1 MRSRRNSGVR
11 LDYYQRLVCRTI
23 LDYQD
28 PVTGLIP
35 SHKQDDHAWVRDNVY
50 SILSVWALSMA
61 YRKNADLDEDRAKTY
76 ELEQACIKMMRGLLL
91 AMMRQKDKVE
101 KFKQTQNPA
110 DSLHA
115 KYSSQ
120 TTATVV
126 GDREWGHLQLDA
138 TSLYLLIL
146 AQMTASGLQI
156 VFNLDE
162 VNFIQNLVFYIEATY
177 CIPDYGIWERG
188 DKTNH
193 GLPEL
198 NSSSIGMAKAAL
210 QALDDLDLFGGKGG
224 PFSVIHVLADEAQK
238 CNAVLQS
245 MLPRESNSKEVD
257 AALLSV
263 IGYPA
268 FAVEDPELI
277 AQTRKSILQKLKGKY
292 GCKRFLRDG
301 YKTAKE
307 DPSRLYYES
316 WELQHFENIE
326 CEWPLFLCYLVID
339 ACFRGERLEV
349 EEYCDALEQVL
360 LLTDDGLKLVP
371 EMYAVSAD
379 KVEAEYKNPH
389 SQPRV
394 HVGMTPFMWAQ
405 SLFII
410 GRLLQEGFI
419 VPGELDPL
427 NRRLA
432 SEKRPDVVVQV
443 VVLAED
449 HIIQEKLMHHEIFVQ
464 TIQDVPDFEVLPAR
478 VLGHIYTY
486 LGRSSKLGLS
496 GRQSRD
502 VGILSTSKMY
512 LFKDSLLVFTPQFA
526 DQHRFYL
533 ASDTDLLI
541 DTFKTEV
548 AYLKSAWRMLGRP
561 TVILPVSQDLLHNGK
576 IPGEVIATIKK
587 LKSGYTTGTRILLGT
602 LEEFVS
608 TSCIASLSFVGNQ
621 EEGHPE
627 CIPAELREYLNK
639 EFSRKDVRRD
649 SIFLRR
655 QSIIGPPKSPS
666 AFGSR
671 GKLGVKGLVKR
682 SRSIHVENFFSCDQP
697 SSTKSEEL
705 LPTLSE
711 DSYGGVGDTG
721 SPAYDTDEEELCEMV
736 DQPSNATTLGL
747 SQLQLDKVSEKE
759 LLDLLEE
766 SDSLEEHGDILHCL
780 VLNKYTEGLWEF
792 EEATGKHERSSK
804 QYCTY
809 PAACKGLKWDTE
821 LGDGNRVIT
830 VRHLL
835 KELYEKAYKE
845 HKWGLVRHVAGLLG
859 KKVEDLAKAVTDLL
873 VRQKQVTIGMPPMNE
888 YTITRPQPAKQLR
901 IIIYKAHGA
910 DKSAAMLTQELLVY
924 LSMFIRTEPEL
935 FQEMLRLRV
944 GLIIQVMVSEL
955 GRSLQCSADEAS
967 EYLLNMRPF
976 EMKMLLRQI
985 LSGKEF
991 VILNSSEGV
1000 FSVQSSKINKALQHT
1015 MRDSIVTST
1024 KKQDE
1029 TFDRQGQWI
1038 RRRRLDGALNR
1049 VPMGFYPRAWKLLE
1063 RCVGLSIEGKVL
1075 SQHLTKEMTQG
1086 ELKFALEFEHVL
1098 NCIPQPEYR
1107 QLMVEAIMVLTLLA
1121 EHNVVT
1127 FINKVISVDGLV
1139 QHAYKVFLED
1149 QKLCNGD
1156 ATLCCATDGVPKSH
1170 CNRVANLCQHFYD
1183 SAPSGCYGTMT
1194 YLIKAV
1200 AMTVDDLP
1208 NTNLDCTIS

>member
-11 LDYYQRLVCRTI
+11 LDYYQRLVCKTI
-23 LDYQD
+23 LDHQD

-35 SHKQDDHAWVRDNVY
+35 THKQEDHAWVRDNVY
-50 SILSVWALSMA
+50 SILAVWALSMA
-61 YRKNADLDEDRAKTY
+61 YKKNADLDEDRAKTY
-76 ELEQACIKMMRGLLL
+76 ELEQACVKMMRGLLM

-101 KFKQTQNPA
+101 KFKLSQSPG

-120 TTATVV
+120 TAATVV
-126 GDREWGHLQLDA
+126 GDKEWGHLQLDA

-146 AQMTASGLQI
+146 AEMTASGLQI

-162 VNFIQNLVFYIEATY
+162 VVFIQNLVFYIEATY

-210 QALDDLDLFGGKGG
+210 QALDELDLFGGKGG

-245 MLPRESNSKEVD
+245 MLPRESNSKELD
-257 AALLSV
+257 AALLSI

-268 FAVEDPELI
+268 FAVADAELI
-277 AQTRKSILQKLKGKY
+277 TLTRNSILQKLRGNY

-301 YKTAKE
+301 HKTAKE

-316 WELQHFENIE
+316 WELHLFENIE

-349 EEYCDALEQVL
+349 EEYSEALDQL
-360 LLTDDGLKLVP
+360 LVRTEDGLKHVP
-371 EMYAVSAD
+371 EMYAVPHD
-379 KVEAEYKNPH
+379 KVELEYRNPH

-432 SEKRPDVVVQV
+432 SEKKPDIVVQV

-449 HIIQEKLMHHEIFVQ
+449 TVIQERLMHHEIYVQ
-464 TIQDVPDFEVLPAR
+464 TIHEVPDFEVLPAR
-478 VLGHIYTY
+478 VLGRIYTY
-486 LGRSSKLGLS
+486 LGRNCKLGLS

-512 LFKDSLLVFTPQFA
+512 LFKDSLLVFTPQFV

-533 ASDTDLLI
+533 ASDTDLLV

-548 AYLKSAWRMLGRP
+548 AYLKTAWHMLGRP
-561 TVILPVSQDLLHNGK
+561 TVVLPLSQDLLQDGK
-576 IPGEVIATIKK
+576 IPLEIVATIKK
-587 LKSGYTTGTRILLGT
+587 LKSGYTTGTRVILGT
-602 LEEFVS
+602 LEDFVS
-608 TSCIASLSFVGNQ
+608 TSCVANLSFLGNQ
-621 EEGHPE
+621 EVGQPE
-627 CIPAELREYLNK
+627 RVPDDLREYLNR
-639 EFSRKDVRRD
+639 EFSKKELRRE
-649 SIFLRR
+649 SIFMRR
-655 QSIIGPPKSPS
+655 PSFIGRRPS
-666 AFGSR
+666 AGGH
-671 GKLGVKGLVKR
+671 GKLSIAGLVRR
-682 SRSIHVENFFSCDQP
+682 SRSIYVDTFLSVDHPPTPTDSILP
-697 SSTKSEEL
+697 SMGSH
-705 LPTLSE
+705 P
-711 DSYGGVGDTG
+711 GDLQSP
-721 SPAYDTDEEELCEMV
+721 SPAYDSDEEEVVCGLQGGEGASIG
-736 DQPSNATTLGL
+736 PGL
-747 SQLQLDKVSEKE
+747 SDLQLQNVSERE
-759 LLDLLEE
+759 LLNLLNE
-766 SDSLEEHGDILHCL
+766 SDSLEEHGDIIHCL
-780 VLNKYTEGLWEF
+780 VLN
-792 EEATGKHERSSK
+792 
-804 QYCTY
+804 
-809 PAACKGLKWDTE
+809 KGLKWDTE
-821 LGDGNRVIT
+821 LGDGGRVIT

-835 KELYEKAYKE
+835 KDLYEKACKE
-845 HKWGLVRHVAGLLG
+845 HKWSLVRHTAGLLG

-888 YTITRPQPAKQLR
+888 YTITRPQPSKQLR
-901 IIIYKAHGA
+901 IIIYKVHGG

-924 LSMFIRTEPEL
+924 LSMFIRTEPDL
-935 FQEMLRLRV
+935 FHEMLRLRV

-955 GRSLQCSADEAS
+955 SRSLRCTADEAS
-967 EYLLNMRPF
+967 EYLLSMSPF
-976 EMKMLLRQI
+976 EMKTLLHHI

-991 VILNSSEGV
+991 MVRNDAEGIV
-1000 FSVQSSKINKALQHT
+1000 AIQGSKTTKHETGNEF
-1015 MRDSIVTST
+1015 VNST
-1024 KKQDE
+1024 KQQDE
-1029 TFDRQGQWI
+1029 GFDRQGQWI

-1049 VPMGFYPRAWKLLE
+1049 VPRGFYPRAWSLLH
-1063 RCVGLSIEGKVL
+1063 RCTGLSIEGKML
-1075 SQHLTKEMTQG
+1075 SQQLTREMTSG
-1086 ELKFALEFEHVL
+1086 ELKFALEFEHVI
-1098 NCIPQPEYR
+1098 NSIPQPEYR
-1107 QLMVEAIMVLTLLA
+1107 QLMVEAIMVLTLIA
-1121 EHNVVT
+1121 EHDVVP
-1127 FINKVISVDGLV
+1127 FVNKVISVDTLV
-1139 QHAYKVFLED
+1139 QHAHHIFLQD
-1149 QKLCNGD
+1149 QLKCNGD
-1156 ATLCCATDGVPKSH
+1156 ATLCCASEDVAKQS
-1170 CNRVANLCQHFYD
+1170 CAKVANICQHFYD

-1194 YLIKAV
+1194 YLVRAV
-1200 AMTVDDLP
+1200 SQMLDLP
-1208 NTNLDCTIS
+1208 NTNLDCVIS

>member
-360 LLTDDGLKLVP
+360 LRTDDGLKLVP

-432 SEKRPDVVVQV
+432 SEKKPDVVVQV

-627 CIPAELREYLNK
+627 RIPAELREYLNK

-697 SSTKSEEL
+697 SSAKSEEL

-711 DSYGGVGDTG
+711 DGGVGDAG

-780 VLNKYTEGLWEF
+780 VLN
-792 EEATGKHERSSK
+792 
-804 QYCTY
+804 
-809 PAACKGLKWDTE
+809 KGLKWDTE

-873 VRQKQVTIGMPPMNE
+873 VRQKQVTVGMPPMNE

-1000 FSVQSSKINKALQHT
+1000 FSVQGSKINKHALQHT
-1015 MRDSIVTST
+1015 MRDSIATST

-1156 ATLCCATDGVPKSH
+1156 ATLCCATDGVPKSQ
-1170 CNRVANLCQHFYD
+1170 CNKVANLCQHFYD

>member
-23 LDYQD
+23 LDHQD

-268 FAVEDPELI
+268 FSVDDPELI

-349 EEYCDALEQVL
+349 EEYSDALEQVL
-360 LLTDDGLKLVP
+360 LRTEDGLKLVP
-371 EMYAVSAD
+371 EMYAVPAD

-389 SQPRV
+389 SQQRI

-432 SEKRPDVVVQV
+432 SEKKPDVVVQV

-602 LEEFVS
+602 LDEFVS
-608 TSCIASLSFVGNQ
+608 TSCIASLSFVGSQ

-627 CIPAELREYLNK
+627 RIPAELREYLNK
-639 EFSRKDVRRD
+639 EFTRKDLRRD

-655 QSIIGPPKSPS
+655 QSIIGTPKSPS
-666 AFGSR
+666 LFGTR

-682 SRSIHVENFFSCDQP
+682 SRSIHVENFFSYDQP
-697 SSTKSEEL
+697 SSAKSEEL

-780 VLNKYTEGLWEF
+780 VLNK
-792 EEATGKHERSSK
+792 
-804 QYCTY
+804 
-809 PAACKGLKWDTE
+809 GLKWDTE

-873 VRQKQVTIGMPPMNE
+873 VRQKQVTVGMPPLNE

-944 GLIIQVMVSEL
+944 GLIIQVMVTEL

-976 EMKMLLRQI
+976 QMKMLLRQI

-991 VILNSSEGV
+991 VIFNSSDGIV
-1000 FSVQSSKINKALQHT
+1000 SVQGSKINKQALQHT
-1015 MRDSIVTST
+1015 MRDSMATGT

-1029 TFDRQGQWI
+1029 NFDRQGQWI

-1075 SQHLTKEMTQG
+1075 SQHLTREMTQG

-1139 QHAYKVFLED
+1139 QHAYKVFLDD

-1156 ATLCCATDGVPKSH
+1156 ATLCCATDGVPKAH
-1170 CNRVANLCQHFYD
+1170 CNKVANLCQHFYD

-1200 AMTVDDLP
+1200 AQTVDDLP

>member
-1 MRSRRNSGVR
+1 MR

-360 LLTDDGLKLVP
+360 LRTDDGLKLVP

-432 SEKRPDVVVQV
+432 SEKKPDVVVQV

-576 IPGEVIATIKK
+576 IPNEVIATIKK

-627 CIPAELREYLNK
+627 RIPAELREYLNK

-697 SSTKSEEL
+697 SSAKSEEL

-711 DSYGGVGDTG
+711 DSYGGVGDAG

-736 DQPSNATTLGL
+736 DQPSNATTLSL

-780 VLNKYTEGLWEF
+780 VLN
-792 EEATGKHERSSK
+792 
-804 QYCTY
+804 
-809 PAACKGLKWDTE
+809 KGLKWDTE

-873 VRQKQVTIGMPPMNE
+873 VRQKQVTVGMPPMNE

-1000 FSVQSSKINKALQHT
+1000 FSVQGSKINKHALQHT
-1015 MRDSIVTST
+1015 MRDSIATST

-1156 ATLCCATDGVPKSH
+1156 ATLCCATDGVPKSQ
-1170 CNRVANLCQHFYD
+1170 CNKVANLCQHFYD

>member
-23 LDYQD
+23 LDHQD

-110 DSLHA
+110 DALHA

-268 FAVEDPELI
+268 FSVDDPELI

-349 EEYCDALEQVL
+349 EEYSDALEQVL
-360 LLTDDGLKLVP
+360 LRTEDGLKLVP
-371 EMYAVSAD
+371 EMYAVPAD

-389 SQPRV
+389 SQQRI

-432 SEKRPDVVVQV
+432 SEKKPDVVVQV

-602 LEEFVS
+602 LDEFVS
-608 TSCIASLSFVGNQ
+608 TSCIASLSFVGSQ

-627 CIPAELREYLNK
+627 RIPAELREYLNK
-639 EFSRKDVRRD
+639 EFTRKDLRRD

-655 QSIIGPPKSPS
+655 QSIIGTPKSPS
-666 AFGSR
+666 LFGTR

-682 SRSIHVENFFSCDQP
+682 SRSIHVENFFSYDQP
-697 SSTKSEEL
+697 SSAKSEEL

-780 VLNKYTEGLWEF
+780 VLNK
-792 EEATGKHERSSK
+792 
-804 QYCTY
+804 
-809 PAACKGLKWDTE
+809 GLKWDTE

-873 VRQKQVTIGMPPMNE
+873 VRQKQVTVGMPPLNE

-944 GLIIQVMVSEL
+944 GLIIQVMVTEL

-976 EMKMLLRQI
+976 QMKMLLRQI

-991 VILNSSEGV
+991 VIFNSSDGIV
-1000 FSVQSSKINKALQHT
+1000 SVQGSKINKQALQHT
-1015 MRDSIVTST
+1015 MRDSMATGT

-1029 TFDRQGQWI
+1029 NFDRQGQWI

-1075 SQHLTKEMTQG
+1075 SQHLTREMTQG

-1139 QHAYKVFLED
+1139 QHAYKVFLDD

-1156 ATLCCATDGVPKSH
+1156 ATLCCATDGVPKAH
-1170 CNRVANLCQHFYD
+1170 CNKVANLCQHFYD

-1200 AMTVDDLP
+1200 AQTVDDLP

>member
-268 FAVEDPELI
+268 FAVDDPELI
-277 AQTRKSILQKLKGKY
+277 AQTQKSILQKLKGKY

-349 EEYCDALEQVL
+349 EEYSDALEQVL
-360 LLTDDGLKLVP
+360 LRTEDGLKLVP
-371 EMYAVSAD
+371 EMYAVPAD

-389 SQPRV
+389 SQQRI

-432 SEKRPDVVVQV
+432 SEKKPDVVVQV

-627 CIPAELREYLNK
+627 RIPAELREYLNK
-639 EFSRKDVRRD
+639 EFTRKDLRRD

-655 QSIIGPPKSPS
+655 QSIIGAPKSPS
-666 AFGSR
+666 SFGSR

-682 SRSIHVENFFSCDQP
+682 SRSIHVENFFSYDQP
-697 SSTKSEEL
+697 SSAKSEEL

-736 DQPSNATTLGL
+736 DQPSSATTLGL

-780 VLNKYTEGLWEF
+780 VLN
-792 EEATGKHERSSK
+792 
-804 QYCTY
+804 
-809 PAACKGLKWDTE
+809 KGLKWDTE

-873 VRQKQVTIGMPPMNE
+873 VRQKQVTVGMPPMNE

-944 GLIIQVMVSEL
+944 GLIIQVMVTEL

-991 VILNSSEGV
+991 VIFNSSEGIV
-1000 FSVQSSKINKALQHT
+1000 SVQGSKINKHALQHT
-1015 MRDSIVTST
+1015 MRDSIATST

-1075 SQHLTKEMTQG
+1075 SQHLTREMTQG

-1139 QHAYKVFLED
+1139 QHAYKVFLDD

-1156 ATLCCATDGVPKSH
+1156 ATLCCATDGVPKAQ
-1170 CNRVANLCQHFYD
+1170 CNKVANLCQHFYD

-1200 AMTVDDLP
+1200 AQTVEDLP

>member
-23 LDYQD
+23 LDHQD
-28 PVTGLIP
+28 PVTGLIA

-50 SILSVWALSMA
+50 SILSVWALSLA

-76 ELEQACIKMMRGLLL
+76 ELEQGCIKMMRGLLL

-126 GDREWGHLQLDA
+126 GDHEWGHLQLDA

-162 VNFIQNLVFYIEATY
+162 VTFIQNLVFYIEATY

-268 FAVEDPELI
+268 FAVDDPELI
-277 AQTRKSILQKLKGKY
+277 DQTRKSILQKLKGKY

-349 EEYCDALEQVL
+349 EEYSDALEQVL
-360 LLTDDGLKLVP
+360 LRTEDGLKLVP
-371 EMYAVSAD
+371 EMYSVPAD

-432 SEKRPDVVVQV
+432 SEKKPDVVVQV

-486 LGRSSKLGLS
+486 LGRSTKLGLS

-541 DTFKTEV
+541 DTFKTEI

-576 IPGEVIATIKK
+576 IPGEVISTIKK

-627 CIPAELREYLNK
+627 RIPADLREYLNK

-682 SRSIHVENFFSCDQP
+682 SRSIHVENFLSYDQP
-697 SSTKSEEL
+697 TSAKSEEL
-705 LPTLSE
+705 LPALSE
-711 DSYGGVGDTG
+711 GSYGGVGDTG

-736 DQPSNATTLGL
+736 DQPSSATILGL

-780 VLNKYTEGLWEF
+780 VLNK
-792 EEATGKHERSSK
+792 
-804 QYCTY
+804 
-809 PAACKGLKWDTE
+809 GLKWDTE
-821 LGDGNRVIT
+821 LGDGNRVVT

-944 GLIIQVMVSEL
+944 GLIIQVMMSEL

-991 VILNSSEGV
+991 VICNSSDGV
-1000 FSVQSSKINKALQHT
+1000 VSVQGSKMNKHALQHT

-1024 KKQDE
+1024 KKQDDA
-1029 TFDRQGQWI
+1029 FDRQGQWI

-1075 SQHLTKEMTQG
+1075 SQHLTREMTQG

-1139 QHAYKVFLED
+1139 HHAYKIFLED

-1156 ATLCCATDGVPKSH
+1156 ATLCCATDGVPKNS

-1200 AMTVDDLP
+1200 AQTVEDLP

>member
-1 MRSRRNSGVR
+1 MR

-326 CEWPLFLCYLVID
+326 CEWPLFFCYLVID

-360 LLTDDGLKLVP
+360 LRTDDGLKLVP

-432 SEKRPDVVVQV
+432 SEKKPDVVVQV

-627 CIPAELREYLNK
+627 RIPAELREYLNK

-697 SSTKSEEL
+697 SSAKSEEL

-711 DSYGGVGDTG
+711 DSYGGVGDAG

-780 VLNKYTEGLWEF
+780 VLN
-792 EEATGKHERSSK
+792 
-804 QYCTY
+804 
-809 PAACKGLKWDTE
+809 KGLKWDTE

-873 VRQKQVTIGMPPMNE
+873 VRQKQVTVGMPPMNE

-910 DKSAAMLTQELLVY
+910 DKSAAMLTQVRYLVH
-924 LSMFIRTEPEL
+924 
-935 FQEMLRLRV
+935 
-944 GLIIQVMVSEL
+944 L
-955 GRSLQCSADEAS
+955 GA
-967 EYLLNMRPF
+967 
-976 EMKMLLRQI
+976 
-985 LSGKEF
+985 
-991 VILNSSEGV
+991 
-1000 FSVQSSKINKALQHT
+1000 
-1015 MRDSIVTST
+1015 
-1024 KKQDE
+1024 
-1029 TFDRQGQWI
+1029 
-1038 RRRRLDGALNR
+1038 
-1049 VPMGFYPRAWKLLE
+1049 
-1063 RCVGLSIEGKVL
+1063 
-1075 SQHLTKEMTQG
+1075 
-1086 ELKFALEFEHVL
+1086 
-1098 NCIPQPEYR
+1098 
-1107 QLMVEAIMVLTLLA
+1107 
-1121 EHNVVT
+1121 
-1127 FINKVISVDGLV
+1127 
-1139 QHAYKVFLED
+1139 
-1149 QKLCNGD
+1149 
-1156 ATLCCATDGVPKSH
+1156 
-1170 CNRVANLCQHFYD
+1170 
-1183 SAPSGCYGTMT
+1183 
-1194 YLIKAV
+1194 
-1200 AMTVDDLP
+1200 
-1208 NTNLDCTIS
+1208 

>member
-268 FAVEDPELI
+268 FAVDDPELI

-349 EEYCDALEQVL
+349 EEYSDALEQVL
-360 LLTDDGLKLVP
+360 LRTEDGLKLVP
-371 EMYAVSAD
+371 EMYAVPAD

-389 SQPRV
+389 SQQRI

-432 SEKRPDVVVQV
+432 SEKKPDVVVQV

-627 CIPAELREYLNK
+627 RIPAELREYLNK
-639 EFSRKDVRRD
+639 EFTRKDLRRD

-655 QSIIGPPKSPS
+655 QSIIGAPKSPS
-666 AFGSR
+666 SFGSR

-682 SRSIHVENFFSCDQP
+682 SRSIHVENFFSYDQP
-697 SSTKSEEL
+697 SSAKSEEL

-736 DQPSNATTLGL
+736 DQPSSATTLGL
-747 SQLQLDKVSEKE
+747 SQLQLDQVSEKE

-780 VLNKYTEGLWEF
+780 VLN
-792 EEATGKHERSSK
+792 
-804 QYCTY
+804 
-809 PAACKGLKWDTE
+809 KGLKWDTE

-873 VRQKQVTIGMPPMNE
+873 VRQKQVTVGMPPMNE

-944 GLIIQVMVSEL
+944 GLIIQVMVTEL

-991 VILNSSEGV
+991 VIFNSSDGIV
-1000 FSVQSSKINKALQHT
+1000 SVQGSKINKHALQHT
-1015 MRDSIVTST
+1015 MRDSIATST

-1075 SQHLTKEMTQG
+1075 SQHLTREMTQG

-1139 QHAYKVFLED
+1139 QHAYKVFLDD

-1156 ATLCCATDGVPKSH
+1156 ATLCCATDGVPKAQ
-1170 CNRVANLCQHFYD
+1170 CNKVANLCQHFYD

-1200 AMTVDDLP
+1200 AQTVDDLP

>member
-23 LDYQD
+23 LDHQD

-268 FAVEDPELI
+268 FSVDDPELI

-349 EEYCDALEQVL
+349 EEYSDALEQVL
-360 LLTDDGLKLVP
+360 LRTEDGLKLVP
-371 EMYAVSAD
+371 EMYAVPAD

-389 SQPRV
+389 SQQRI

-432 SEKRPDVVVQV
+432 SEKKPDVVVQV

-602 LEEFVS
+602 LDEFVS
-608 TSCIASLSFVGNQ
+608 TSCIASLSFVGSQ

-627 CIPAELREYLNK
+627 RIPAELREYLNK
-639 EFSRKDVRRD
+639 EFTRKDLRRD

-655 QSIIGPPKSPS
+655 QSIIGTPKSPS
-666 AFGSR
+666 LFGTR

-682 SRSIHVENFFSCDQP
+682 SRSIHVENFFSYDQP
-697 SSTKSEEL
+697 SSAKSEEL

-736 DQPSNATTLGL
+736 DQPSNATILGL

-780 VLNKYTEGLWEF
+780 VLN
-792 EEATGKHERSSK
+792 
-804 QYCTY
+804 
-809 PAACKGLKWDTE
+809 KGLKWDTE

-873 VRQKQVTIGMPPMNE
+873 VRQKQVTVGMPPLNE

-944 GLIIQVMVSEL
+944 GLIIQVMVTEL

-976 EMKMLLRQI
+976 QMKMLLRQI

-991 VILNSSEGV
+991 VIFNSSDGIV
-1000 FSVQSSKINKALQHT
+1000 SVQGSKINKQALQHT
-1015 MRDSIVTST
+1015 MRDSMATGT

-1029 TFDRQGQWI
+1029 NFDRQGQWI

-1075 SQHLTKEMTQG
+1075 SQHLTREMTQG

-1139 QHAYKVFLED
+1139 QHAYKVFLDD

-1156 ATLCCATDGVPKSH
+1156 ATLCCATDGVPKAH
-1170 CNRVANLCQHFYD
+1170 CNKVANLCQHFYD

-1200 AMTVDDLP
+1200 AQTVDDLP

>member
-1 MRSRRNSGVR
+1 
-11 LDYYQRLVCRTI
+11 
-23 LDYQD
+23 
-28 PVTGLIP
+28 
-35 SHKQDDHAWVRDNVY
+35 
-50 SILSVWALSMA
+50 
-61 YRKNADLDEDRAKTY
+61 
-76 ELEQACIKMMRGLLL
+76 
-91 AMMRQKDKVE
+91 
-101 KFKQTQNPA
+101 
-110 DSLHA
+110 
-115 KYSSQ
+115 
-120 TTATVV
+120 
-126 GDREWGHLQLDA
+126 
-138 TSLYLLIL
+138 
-146 AQMTASGLQI
+146 
-156 VFNLDE
+156 
-162 VNFIQNLVFYIEATY
+162 
-177 CIPDYGIWERG
+177 DYGIWERG

-268 FAVEDPELI
+268 FAVDDLDLI
-277 AQTRKSILQKLKGKY
+277 TLTRESILQKLRGKY

-307 DPSRLYYES
+307 DPTRLYYES

-326 CEWPLFLCYLVID
+326 CEWPLFFCYLVID

-349 EEYCDALEQVL
+349 EEYSDALEQL
-360 LLTDDGLKLVP
+360 LLRTEDGLKLVP
-371 EMYAVSAD
+371 EMYAVPPD
-379 KVEAEYKNPH
+379 KVEAEYKAPH
-389 SQPRV
+389 SQQRV

-432 SEKRPDVVVQV
+432 SEKKPDVVVQV

-486 LGRSSKLGLS
+486 LGRSSKLNLS

-512 LFKDSLLVFTPQFA
+512 LFKDSLLVFTPQ
-526 DQHRFYL
+526 RFDMGRLPRTLYFFFQRMFL
-533 ASDTDLLI
+533 
-541 DTFKTEV
+541 EH
-548 AYLKSAWRMLGRP
+548 LKFLFFSE
-561 TVILPVSQDLLHNGK
+561 NGK
-576 IPGEVIATIKK
+576 IPGEIIATIKK
-587 LKSGYTTGTRILLGT
+587 LKSGYTTGTRYVRGQNFARFQSSSNT
-602 LEEFVS
+602 PVKFFCV
-608 TSCIASLSFVGNQ
+608 
-621 EEGHPE
+621 
-627 CIPAELREYLNK
+627 PAELRDYLNK
-639 EFSRKDVRRD
+639 EFSRKDLRRD

-655 QSIIGPPKSPS
+655 QSICPKSPAVHGTS
-666 AFGSR
+666 HR
-671 GKLGVKGLVKR
+671 KLGVSGVVRR
-682 SRSIHVENFFSCDQP
+682 SRSIYADNFFSFEQP
-697 SSTKSEEL
+697 A
-705 LPTLSE
+705 LPKDTLPSLQE
-711 DSYGGVGDTG
+711 GQSQGYGDSP
-721 SPAYDTDEEELCEMV
+721 SPAYDSDEEELCEVV
-736 DQPSNATTLGL
+736 DVPGKSSLGL
-747 SQLQLDKVSEKE
+747 SDLQLGNISEKE
-759 LLDLLEE
+759 LVDLLEE

-780 VLNKYTEGLWEF
+780 VLNK
-792 EEATGKHERSSK
+792 
-804 QYCTY
+804 
-809 PAACKGLKWDTE
+809 GLKWDTE
-821 LGDGNRVIT
+821 LGDGGQVIT

-845 HKWGLVRHVAGLLG
+845 RKWGLVRHVAGLLG

-873 VRQKQVTIGMPPMNE
+873 VRQKQVTVGMPPMNE

-901 IIIYKAHGA
+901 IIIYKTYGG
-910 DKSAAMLTQELLVY
+910 DKSAVMLTQELLVY

-955 GRSLQCSADEAS
+955 SRSIKCSANEAS
-967 EYLLNMRPF
+967 EYLLNMRPY

-991 VILNSSEGV
+991 VICHT
-1000 FSVQSSKINKALQHT
+1000 QQHT
-1015 MRDSIVTST
+1015 MRRDITST
-1024 KKQDE
+1024 KKSDDS
-1029 TFDRQGQWI
+1029 FDRQGQWI

-1049 VPMGFYPRAWKLLE
+1049 VPMGFYPKVWKLLE

-1075 SQHLTKEMTQG
+1075 SQHLTREMTSG
-1086 ELKFALEFEHVL
+1086 ELKFALEVEHVL
-1098 NCIPQPEYR
+1098 NSIPQPEFR
-1107 QLMVEAIMVLTLLA
+1107 QLNVEAMMVLTLLA

-1127 FINKVISVDGLV
+1127 FINKVINVDELV
-1139 QHAYKVFLED
+1139 RSAYKMFLED
-1149 QKLCNGD
+1149 QKRCKGD
-1156 ATLCCATDGVPKSH
+1156 STLCCANDGNTPSKTN
-1170 CNRVANLCQHFYD
+1170 CNKVANICEHFYD

-1200 AMTVDDLP
+1200 AQNVEDLP
-1208 NTNLDCTIS
+1208 NTSLDCTIS

>member
-432 SEKRPDVVVQV
+432 SEKKPDVVVQV

-627 CIPAELREYLNK
+627 RIPAELREYLNK

-780 VLNKYTEGLWEF
+780 VLNK
-792 EEATGKHERSSK
+792 
-804 QYCTY
+804 
-809 PAACKGLKWDTE
+809 GLKWDTE

-873 VRQKQVTIGMPPMNE
+873 VRQKQVTVGMPPMNE

-991 VILNSSEGV
+991 VILNMQGAMS
-1000 FSVQSSKINKALQHT
+1000 
-1015 MRDSIVTST
+1015 R
-1024 KKQDE
+1024 
-1029 TFDRQGQWI
+1029 RQT
-1038 RRRRLDGALNR
+1038 A
-1049 VPMGFYPRAWKLLE
+1049 
-1063 RCVGLSIEGKVL
+1063 
-1075 SQHLTKEMTQG
+1075 
-1086 ELKFALEFEHVL
+1086 
-1098 NCIPQPEYR
+1098 
-1107 QLMVEAIMVLTLLA
+1107 
-1121 EHNVVT
+1121 
-1127 FINKVISVDGLV
+1127 
-1139 QHAYKVFLED
+1139 
-1149 QKLCNGD
+1149 
-1156 ATLCCATDGVPKSH
+1156 
-1170 CNRVANLCQHFYD
+1170 
-1183 SAPSGCYGTMT
+1183 
-1194 YLIKAV
+1194 
-1200 AMTVDDLP
+1200 
-1208 NTNLDCTIS
+1208 

>member
-23 LDYQD
+23 LDHQD

-35 SHKQDDHAWVRDNVY
+35 SHKQGDHAWVRDNVY
-50 SILSVWALSMA
+50 SILAVWALSMA

-76 ELEQACIKMMRGLLL
+76 ELEQGCIKMMRGLLL

-101 KFKQTQNPA
+101 KFKQTQNPT

-162 VNFIQNLVFYIEATY
+162 VTFIQNLVFYIEATY

-268 FAVEDPELI
+268 FAVDDPELI
-277 AQTRKSILQKLKGKY
+277 ALTRKSILQKLKGNY

-349 EEYCDALEQVL
+349 EEYSDALEQVL
-360 LLTDDGLKLVP
+360 LRTEDGLKLVP
-371 EMYAVSAD
+371 EMYAVPAD

-432 SEKRPDVVVQV
+432 SEKKPDVVVQV

-486 LGRSSKLGLS
+486 LGRSSKLSLS

-533 ASDTDLLI
+533 ASDTDLLV

-548 AYLKSAWRMLGRP
+548 AYLKTAWRMLGRP

-587 LKSGYTTGTRILLGT
+587 LKSGYTTGTRVLLGT

-627 CIPAELREYLNK
+627 RIPAELREYLNK

-655 QSIIGPPKSPS
+655 QSIIGAPRSPS

-671 GKLGVKGLVKR
+671 GKLGVKGVVKR
-682 SRSIHVENFFSCDQP
+682 SRSIHVENFLTYEQQP
-697 SSTKSEEL
+697 SSTKSEAL
-705 LPTLSE
+705 LPALSE
-711 DSYGGVGDTG
+711 AGAGD
-721 SPAYDTDEEELCEMV
+721 SPAYDTDEEELCELVEQPGAGCASPGGALLASPLQM
-736 DQPSNATTLGL
+736 DQ
-747 SQLQLDKVSEKE
+747 VSEQE
-759 LLDLLEE
+759 LLSLLEE
-766 SDSLEEHGDILHCL
+766 TDSLEEHGDILHCL
-780 VLNKYTEGLWEF
+780 VLNK
-792 EEATGKHERSSK
+792 
-804 QYCTY
+804 
-809 PAACKGLKWDTE
+809 GLKWDTE
-821 LGDGNRVIT
+821 LGDGDRVIT

-835 KELYEKAYKE
+835 KELYEKACKE
-845 HKWGLVRHVAGLLG
+845 RRWGLVRHVAGLLG

-888 YTITRPQPAKQLR
+888 YTITRPQPVKQLR

-991 VILNSSEGV
+991 VICNSSEGV
-1000 FSVQSSKINKALQHT
+1000 VSVQASKMNKDALQHT
-1015 MRDSIVTST
+1015 MRDSIATAT
-1024 KKQDE
+1024 RKTDE
-1029 TFDRQGQWI
+1029 SFDRQGQWI

-1075 SQHLTKEMTQG
+1075 SQHLTREMTQG

-1127 FINKVISVDGLV
+1127 FINKVISIDGLV
-1139 QHAYKVFLED
+1139 HHAYKMFLED
-1149 QKLCNGD
+1149 QKQCNGD
-1156 ATLCCATDGVPKSH
+1156 STLCCATDGISRSS
-1170 CNRVANLCQHFYD
+1170 CNRVANLCEHFYD

-1200 AMTVDDLP
+1200 AQTVEGLP
-1208 NTNLDCTIS
+1208 NTNLDCAIS

>member
-1 MRSRRNSGVR
+1 MR

-146 AQMTASGLQI
+146 AEMTASGLQI

-326 CEWPLFLCYLVID
+326 CEWPLFFCYLVID

-360 LLTDDGLKLVP
+360 LRTDDGLKLVP
-371 EMYAVSAD
+371 EMYAVPAD

-432 SEKRPDVVVQV
+432 SEKKPDVVVQV

-449 HIIQEKLMHHEIFVQ
+449 HIIQEKLMHHEILVQ

-541 DTFKTEV
+541 DTFKTEI

-627 CIPAELREYLNK
+627 RIPAELREYLNK

-697 SSTKSEEL
+697 SSAKSEEL

-711 DSYGGVGDTG
+711 DSYGGVGDAG

-780 VLNKYTEGLWEF
+780 VLN
-792 EEATGKHERSSK
+792 
-804 QYCTY
+804 
-809 PAACKGLKWDTE
+809 KGLKWDTE

-873 VRQKQVTIGMPPMNE
+873 VRQKQVTVGMPPMNE

-976 EMKMLLRQI
+976 KMKMLLRQI

-991 VILNSSEGV
+991 VILNGSEGV
-1000 FSVQSSKINKALQHT
+1000 FSVQGSKINKHALQHT
-1015 MRDSIVTST
+1015 MRDSIATST

-1139 QHAYKVFLED
+1139 QHAYKLFLED

-1156 ATLCCATDGVPKSH
+1156 ATLCCATDGVPKSQ

>member
-268 FAVEDPELI
+268 FAVDDPELI

-349 EEYCDALEQVL
+349 EEYSDALEQVL
-360 LLTDDGLKLVP
+360 LRTEDGLKLVP
-371 EMYAVSAD
+371 EMYAVPAD

-389 SQPRV
+389 SQQRI

-432 SEKRPDVVVQV
+432 SEKKPDVVVQV

-627 CIPAELREYLNK
+627 RIPAELREYLNK
-639 EFSRKDVRRD
+639 EFTRKDLRRD

-682 SRSIHVENFFSCDQP
+682 SRSIHVENFFSYDQP
-697 SSTKSEEL
+697 SSAKSEEL

-736 DQPSNATTLGL
+736 DQPSSATTLGL

-780 VLNKYTEGLWEF
+780 VLN
-792 EEATGKHERSSK
+792 
-804 QYCTY
+804 
-809 PAACKGLKWDTE
+809 KGLKWDTE

-873 VRQKQVTIGMPPMNE
+873 VRQKQVTVGMPPMNE

-944 GLIIQVMVSEL
+944 GLIIQVMVTEL

-991 VILNSSEGV
+991 VIFNSSDGIV
-1000 FSVQSSKINKALQHT
+1000 SVQGSKINKHALQHT
-1015 MRDSIVTST
+1015 MRDSIATST
-1024 KKQDE
+1024 KKHDE

-1075 SQHLTKEMTQG
+1075 SQHLTREMTQG

-1127 FINKVISVDGLV
+1127 FINQVISVDGLV
-1139 QHAYKVFLED
+1139 QHAYKVFLDD

-1156 ATLCCATDGVPKSH
+1156 ATLCCATDGVPKGQ
-1170 CNRVANLCQHFYD
+1170 CNKVANLCQHFYD

-1200 AMTVDDLP
+1200 AQTVEDLP

>member
-432 SEKRPDVVVQV
+432 SEKKPDVVVQV

-627 CIPAELREYLNK
+627 RIPAELREYLNK

-780 VLNKYTEGLWEF
+780 VLNK
-792 EEATGKHERSSK
+792 
-804 QYCTY
+804 
-809 PAACKGLKWDTE
+809 GLKWDTE

-873 VRQKQVTIGMPPMNE
+873 VRQKQVTVGMPPMNE

-1000 FSVQSSKINKALQHT
+1000 FSVQSSKINKQALQHT

-1127 FINKVISVDGLV
+1127 FINKVISVDALV
-1139 QHAYKVFLED
+1139 QHAYKMFLED

-1170 CNRVANLCQHFYD
+1170 CNKVANLCQHFYD

>member
-432 SEKRPDVVVQV
+432 SEKKPDVVVQV

-627 CIPAELREYLNK
+627 RIPAELREYLNK

-780 VLNKYTEGLWEF
+780 VLNK
-792 EEATGKHERSSK
+792 
-804 QYCTY
+804 
-809 PAACKGLKWDTE
+809 GLKWDTE

-873 VRQKQVTIGMPPMNE
+873 VRQKQVTVGMPPMNE

-1127 FINKVISVDGLV
+1127 FINKVISVDALV
-1139 QHAYKVFLED
+1139 QHAYKMFLED

-1170 CNRVANLCQHFYD
+1170 CNKVANLCQHFYD

>member
-1 MRSRRNSGVR
+1 MR

-268 FAVEDPELI
+268 FAVDDPELI

-349 EEYCDALEQVL
+349 EEYSDALEQVL
-360 LLTDDGLKLVP
+360 LRTEDGLKLVP
-371 EMYAVSAD
+371 EMYAVPAD

-389 SQPRV
+389 SQQRI

-432 SEKRPDVVVQV
+432 SEKKPDVVVQV

-449 HIIQEKLMHHEIFVQ
+449 HIIQEKLMHHEICVQ

-541 DTFKTEV
+541 DTFKTEI

-627 CIPAELREYLNK
+627 RIPAELREYLNK
-639 EFSRKDVRRD
+639 EFTRKDLRRD

-682 SRSIHVENFFSCDQP
+682 SRSIHVENFFSYDQP
-697 SSTKSEEL
+697 SSAKSEEL

-736 DQPSNATTLGL
+736 DQPSSATTLGL

-780 VLNKYTEGLWEF
+780 VLN
-792 EEATGKHERSSK
+792 
-804 QYCTY
+804 
-809 PAACKGLKWDTE
+809 KGLKWDTE

-873 VRQKQVTIGMPPMNE
+873 VRQKQVTVGMPPMNE

-944 GLIIQVMVSEL
+944 GLIIQVMVTEL

-991 VILNSSEGV
+991 VIFNSSDGIV
-1000 FSVQSSKINKALQHT
+1000 SVQGSKINKHALQHT
-1015 MRDSIVTST
+1015 MRDSIATST
-1024 KKQDE
+1024 KKHDE

-1075 SQHLTKEMTQG
+1075 SQHLTREMTQG

-1127 FINKVISVDGLV
+1127 FINQVISVDGLV
-1139 QHAYKVFLED
+1139 QHAYKVFLDD

-1156 ATLCCATDGVPKSH
+1156 ATLCCATDGVPKGQ
-1170 CNRVANLCQHFYD
+1170 CNKVANLCQHFYD

-1200 AMTVDDLP
+1200 AQTVEDLP

>member
-1 MRSRRNSGVR
+1 
-11 LDYYQRLVCRTI
+11 
-23 LDYQD
+23 
-28 PVTGLIP
+28 
-35 SHKQDDHAWVRDNVY
+35 
-50 SILSVWALSMA
+50 MA

-268 FAVEDPELI
+268 FAVDDPELI

-349 EEYCDALEQVL
+349 EEYSDALEQVL
-360 LLTDDGLKLVP
+360 LRTEDGLKLVP
-371 EMYAVSAD
+371 EMYAVPAD
-379 KVEAEYKNPH
+379 K
-389 SQPRV
+389 
-394 HVGMTPFMWAQ
+394 

-432 SEKRPDVVVQV
+432 SEKKPDVVVQV

-627 CIPAELREYLNK
+627 RIPAELREYLNK
-639 EFSRKDVRRD
+639 EFTRKDLRRD

-655 QSIIGPPKSPS
+655 QSIIGAPKSPS
-666 AFGSR
+666 SFGSR

-682 SRSIHVENFFSCDQP
+682 SRSIHVENFFSYDQP
-697 SSTKSEEL
+697 SSAKSEEL

-736 DQPSNATTLGL
+736 DQPSSATTLGL

-780 VLNKYTEGLWEF
+780 VLN
-792 EEATGKHERSSK
+792 
-804 QYCTY
+804 
-809 PAACKGLKWDTE
+809 KGLKWDTE

-873 VRQKQVTIGMPPMNE
+873 VRQKQVTVGMPPMNE

-944 GLIIQVMVSEL
+944 GLIIQVMVTEL

-991 VILNSSEGV
+991 VIFNSSDGIV
-1000 FSVQSSKINKALQHT
+1000 SVQGSKINKHALQHT
-1015 MRDSIVTST
+1015 MRDSIATST
-1024 KKQDE
+1024 KKQDDA
-1029 TFDRQGQWI
+1029 FDRQGQWI

-1075 SQHLTKEMTQG
+1075 SQHLTREMTQG

-1139 QHAYKVFLED
+1139 QHAYK
-1149 QKLCNGD
+1149 KLCNGD
-1156 ATLCCATDGVPKSH
+1156 ATLCCATDGVPKAQ
-1170 CNRVANLCQHFYD
+1170 CNKVANLCQHFYD

-1200 AMTVDDLP
+1200 AQTVDDLP

>member
-1 MRSRRNSGVR
+1 MR

-268 FAVEDPELI
+268 FAVDDPELI

-349 EEYCDALEQVL
+349 EEYSDALEQVL
-360 LLTDDGLKLVP
+360 LRTEDGLKLVP
-371 EMYAVSAD
+371 EMYAVPAD

-389 SQPRV
+389 SQQRI

-432 SEKRPDVVVQV
+432 SEKKPDVVVQV

-627 CIPAELREYLNK
+627 RIPAELREYLNK
-639 EFSRKDVRRD
+639 EFTRKDLRRD

-666 AFGSR
+666 SFGSR

-682 SRSIHVENFFSCDQP
+682 SRSIHVENFFSYDQP
-697 SSTKSEEL
+697 SSAKSEEL

-736 DQPSNATTLGL
+736 DQPSSATTLGL

-780 VLNKYTEGLWEF
+780 VLN
-792 EEATGKHERSSK
+792 
-804 QYCTY
+804 
-809 PAACKGLKWDTE
+809 KGLKWDTE

-873 VRQKQVTIGMPPMNE
+873 VRQKQVTVGMPPMNE

-944 GLIIQVMVSEL
+944 GLIIQVMVTEL

-991 VILNSSEGV
+991 VIFNSSDGIV
-1000 FSVQSSKINKALQHT
+1000 SVQGSKINKHALQHT
-1015 MRDSIVTST
+1015 MRDSIATST
-1024 KKQDE
+1024 KKHDE

-1075 SQHLTKEMTQG
+1075 SQHLTREMTQG

-1127 FINKVISVDGLV
+1127 FINQVISVDGLV
-1139 QHAYKVFLED
+1139 QHAYKVFLDD

-1156 ATLCCATDGVPKSH
+1156 ATLCCATDGVPKGQ
-1170 CNRVANLCQHFYD
+1170 CNKVANLCQHFYD

-1200 AMTVDDLP
+1200 AQTVEDLP
-1208 NTNLDCTIS
+1208 STNLDCTIS

>member
-23 LDYQD
+23 LDHQD

-268 FAVEDPELI
+268 FSVDDPELI

-349 EEYCDALEQVL
+349 EEYSDALEQVL
-360 LLTDDGLKLVP
+360 LRTEDGLKLVP
-371 EMYAVSAD
+371 EMYAVPAD

-389 SQPRV
+389 SQQRI

-432 SEKRPDVVVQV
+432 SEKKPDVVVQV

-602 LEEFVS
+602 LDEFVS
-608 TSCIASLSFVGNQ
+608 TSCIASLSFVGSQ

-627 CIPAELREYLNK
+627 RIPAELREYLNK
-639 EFSRKDVRRD
+639 EFTRKDLRRD

-655 QSIIGPPKSPS
+655 QSIIGTPKSPS
-666 AFGSR
+666 LFGTR

-682 SRSIHVENFFSCDQP
+682 SRSIHVENFFSYDQP
-697 SSTKSEEL
+697 SSAKSEEL

-780 VLNKYTEGLWEF
+780 VLNK
-792 EEATGKHERSSK
+792 
-804 QYCTY
+804 
-809 PAACKGLKWDTE
+809 GLKWDTE

-873 VRQKQVTIGMPPMNE
+873 VRQKQVTVGMPPLNE

-910 DKSAAMLTQELLVY
+910 DKSAAMLTQVRHLVH
-924 LSMFIRTEPEL
+924 L
-935 FQEMLRLRV
+935 
-944 GLIIQVMVSEL
+944 
-955 GRSLQCSADEAS
+955 EA
-967 EYLLNMRPF
+967 
-976 EMKMLLRQI
+976 
-985 LSGKEF
+985 
-991 VILNSSEGV
+991 
-1000 FSVQSSKINKALQHT
+1000 
-1015 MRDSIVTST
+1015 
-1024 KKQDE
+1024 
-1029 TFDRQGQWI
+1029 
-1038 RRRRLDGALNR
+1038 
-1049 VPMGFYPRAWKLLE
+1049 
-1063 RCVGLSIEGKVL
+1063 
-1075 SQHLTKEMTQG
+1075 
-1086 ELKFALEFEHVL
+1086 
-1098 NCIPQPEYR
+1098 
-1107 QLMVEAIMVLTLLA
+1107 
-1121 EHNVVT
+1121 
-1127 FINKVISVDGLV
+1127 
-1139 QHAYKVFLED
+1139 
-1149 QKLCNGD
+1149 
-1156 ATLCCATDGVPKSH
+1156 
-1170 CNRVANLCQHFYD
+1170 
-1183 SAPSGCYGTMT
+1183 
-1194 YLIKAV
+1194 
-1200 AMTVDDLP
+1200 
-1208 NTNLDCTIS
+1208 

>member
-23 LDYQD
+23 LDFS
-28 PVTGLIP
+28 GLIP
-35 SHKQDDHAWVRDNVY
+35 SQKQGDHAWVRDNVY
-50 SILSVWALSMA
+50 SILAVWALSMA
-61 YRKNADLDEDRAKTY
+61 YKKNADLDEDRAKTY
-76 ELEQACIKMMRGLLL
+76 ELEQACVKMMRGLLM

-101 KFKQTQNPA
+101 KFKMTQSPT

-115 KYSSQ
+115 KYSSE
-120 TTATVV
+120 TLCSVV
-126 GDREWGHLQLDA
+126 GDGEWGHLQLDA
-138 TSLYLLIL
+138 TSLYLLVL

-162 VNFIQNLVFYIEATY
+162 VAFIQNLVFYIETTY
-177 CIPDYGIWERG
+177 CIPVSIRHNNLPLHTSASDYGIWERG

-198 NSSSIGMAKAAL
+198 NSSSIGMAK
-210 QALDDLDLFGGKGG
+210 
-224 PFSVIHVLADEAQK
+224 
-238 CNAVLQS
+238 
-245 MLPRESNSKEVD
+245 EVD

-268 FAVEDPELI
+268 FAVDDPDLI
-277 AQTRKSILQKLKGKY
+277 TLTRESILQKLRGKY

-307 DPSRLYYES
+307 DPTRLYYES
-316 WELQHFENIE
+316 WELQHFEHIE
-326 CEWPLFLCYLVID
+326 CEWPLFFCYLVID
-339 ACFRGERLEV
+339 ACFRGERLEAK
-349 EEYCDALEQVL
+349 YSDALEQL
-360 LLTDDGLKLVP
+360 LLRTEDGLKLVP
-371 EMYAVSAD
+371 EMYAVPPD
-379 KVEAEYKNPH
+379 KVEAEYKAPH
-389 SQPRV
+389 SQQRV

-432 SEKRPDVVVQV
+432 SEKKPDVVVQV

-449 HIIQEKLMHHEIFVQ
+449 HIIQEKLMHHEICVQ

-486 LGRSSKLGLS
+486 LGRSSKLSLS

-533 ASDTDLLI
+533 ASDTDLLV

-561 TVILPVSQDLLHNGK
+561 TVILPVSQDLLREE
-576 IPGEVIATIKK
+576 PLTIMNT
-587 LKSGYTTGTRILLGT
+587 LLCRILLGT
-602 LEEFVS
+602 LDEFVS
-608 TSCIASLSFVGNQ
+608 TSSIASLSFIGNI

-627 CIPAELREYLNK
+627 RVPAELRDYLNK
-639 EFSRKDVRRD
+639 EFSRKDLRRD

-655 QSIIGPPKSPS
+655 QSICPKSPAVHGTS
-666 AFGSR
+666 HR
-671 GKLGVKGLVKR
+671 KLGVSGVVRR
-682 SRSIHVENFFSCDQP
+682 SRSIYADNFFSFEGQ
-697 SSTKSEEL
+697 SHGYG
-705 LPTLSE
+705 
-711 DSYGGVGDTG
+711 DSP
-721 SPAYDTDEEELCEMV
+721 SPAYDSDEEELCEVV
-736 DQPSNATTLGL
+736 DVPGKGSLGL
-747 SQLQLDKVSEKE
+747 SDLQLGNISEKE
-759 LLDLLEE
+759 LVDLLEE

-780 VLNKYTEGLWEF
+780 ASPEGALRKGKRLAHRPDRVLRVS
-792 EEATGKHERSSK
+792 ATFAT
-804 QYCTY
+804 Q
-809 PAACKGLKWDTE
+809 
-821 LGDGNRVIT
+821 
-830 VRHLL
+830 
-835 KELYEKAYKE
+835 AYKE
-845 HKWGLVRHVAGLLG
+845 RKWGLVRHVAGLLG

-873 VRQKQVTIGMPPMNE
+873 VRQKQVTVGMPPMNE

-901 IIIYKAHGA
+901 IIIYKAYGG

-955 GRSLQCSADEAS
+955 SRSIKCSADEAS
-967 EYLLNMRPF
+967 EYLLDMRPY

-991 VILNSSEGV
+991 VIS
-1000 FSVQSSKINKALQHT
+1000 QQHT
-1015 MRDSIVTST
+1015 MRRDITST
-1024 KKQDE
+1024 KKSDDS
-1029 TFDRQGQWI
+1029 FDRQGQWI

-1049 VPMGFYPRAWKLLE
+1049 VPMGFYPKVWKLLE
-1063 RCVGLSIEGKVL
+1063 RVRDQPKMLKLQVYYLKKEEAPQPLPLLTYTHSLFQCVGLSIEGKVL
-1075 SQHLTKEMTQG
+1075 SQHLTREVSILYYLRVPMQLTGAFLLQMTSG
-1086 ELKFALEFEHVL
+1086 ELKFALEVEHVL
-1098 NCIPQPEYR
+1098 NSIPQPEFR
-1107 QLMVEAIMVLTLLA
+1107 QLNVEAMMVLTLLA

-1127 FINKVISVDGLV
+1127 FINKVINVDELV
-1139 QHAYKVFLED
+1139 RSAYKMFLED
-1149 QKLCNGD
+1149 QKRCKGD
-1156 ATLCCATDGVPKSH
+1156 ATLCCANDGDTPSKTN
-1170 CNRVANLCQHFYD
+1170 CNKVANICEHFYD

-1200 AMTVDDLP
+1200 AQNVEDLP
-1208 NTNLDCTIS
+1208 NTSLDCTIS

>member
-432 SEKRPDVVVQV
+432 SEKKPDVVVQV

-627 CIPAELREYLNK
+627 RIPAELREYLNK

-780 VLNKYTEGLWEF
+780 VLNK
-792 EEATGKHERSSK
+792 
-804 QYCTY
+804 
-809 PAACKGLKWDTE
+809 GLKWDTE

-873 VRQKQVTIGMPPMNE
+873 VRQKQVTVGMPPMNE

-1000 FSVQSSKINKALQHT
+1000 FSVQSSKINKQALQHT

-1063 RCVGLSIEGKVL
+1063 R
-1075 SQHLTKEMTQG
+1075 MTQG

-1127 FINKVISVDGLV
+1127 FINKVISVDALV
-1139 QHAYKVFLED
+1139 QHAYKMFLED

-1170 CNRVANLCQHFYD
+1170 CNKVANLCQHFYD

>member
-1 MRSRRNSGVR
+1 MR

-360 LLTDDGLKLVP
+360 LRTDDGLKLVP

-432 SEKRPDVVVQV
+432 SEKKPDVVVQV

-627 CIPAELREYLNK
+627 RIPAELREYLNK

-697 SSTKSEEL
+697 SSAKSEEL

-711 DSYGGVGDTG
+711 DGGVGDAG

-780 VLNKYTEGLWEF
+780 VLN
-792 EEATGKHERSSK
+792 
-804 QYCTY
+804 
-809 PAACKGLKWDTE
+809 KGLKWDTE

-873 VRQKQVTIGMPPMNE
+873 VRQKQVTVGMPPMNE

-1000 FSVQSSKINKALQHT
+1000 FSVQGSKINKHALQHT
-1015 MRDSIVTST
+1015 MRDSIATST

-1156 ATLCCATDGVPKSH
+1156 ATLCCATDGVPKSQ
-1170 CNRVANLCQHFYD
+1170 CNKVANLCQHFYD

>member
-780 VLNKYTEGLWEF
+780 VLNK
-792 EEATGKHERSSK
+792 
-804 QYCTY
+804 
-809 PAACKGLKWDTE
+809 GLKWDTE

-1000 FSVQSSKINKALQHT
+1000 FSVQSSKINKQALQHT

>member
-23 LDYQD
+23 LDHQD

-268 FAVEDPELI
+268 FAVDDPELI

-349 EEYCDALEQVL
+349 EEYSDALEQVL
-360 LLTDDGLKLVP
+360 LRTEDGLKLVP
-371 EMYAVSAD
+371 EMYAVPAD

-389 SQPRV
+389 SQQRV

-432 SEKRPDVVVQV
+432 SEKKPDVVVQV

-541 DTFKTEV
+541 DTFKTEI

-627 CIPAELREYLNK
+627 RIPAELREYLNK
-639 EFSRKDVRRD
+639 EFTKKDVRRD

-697 SSTKSEEL
+697 SSAKSEEL

-736 DQPSNATTLGL
+736 DQPSSATTLGL

-780 VLNKYTEGLWEF
+780 VLNK
-792 EEATGKHERSSK
+792 
-804 QYCTY
+804 
-809 PAACKGLKWDTE
+809 GLKWDTE
-821 LGDGNRVIT
+821 LGDANRVVT

-873 VRQKQVTIGMPPMNE
+873 VRQKQVTVGMPPMNE

-944 GLIIQVMVSEL
+944 GLIIQVMVTEL

-991 VILNSSEGV
+991 VIFNSSDGIV
-1000 FSVQSSKINKALQHT
+1000 SVQGSKINKHVLQHT
-1015 MRDSIVTST
+1015 MRDSIATST

-1156 ATLCCATDGVPKSH
+1156 ATLCCATDGVPKGQ
-1170 CNRVANLCQHFYD
+1170 CNKVANLCQHFYD

-1200 AMTVDDLP
+1200 AQTVEDLP

>member
-23 LDYQD
+23 LDHQD

-268 FAVEDPELI
+268 FSVDDPELI

-349 EEYCDALEQVL
+349 EEYSDALEQVL
-360 LLTDDGLKLVP
+360 LRTEDGLKLVP
-371 EMYAVSAD
+371 EMYAVPAD

-389 SQPRV
+389 SQQRI

-432 SEKRPDVVVQV
+432 SEKKPDVVVQV

-602 LEEFVS
+602 LDEFVS
-608 TSCIASLSFVGNQ
+608 TSCIASLSFVGSQ

-627 CIPAELREYLNK
+627 RIPAELREYLNK
-639 EFSRKDVRRD
+639 EFTRKDLRRD

-655 QSIIGPPKSPS
+655 QSIIGTPKSPS
-666 AFGSR
+666 LFGTR

-682 SRSIHVENFFSCDQP
+682 SRSIHVENFFSYDQP
-697 SSTKSEEL
+697 SSAKSEEL

-780 VLNKYTEGLWEF
+780 VLNK
-792 EEATGKHERSSK
+792 
-804 QYCTY
+804 
-809 PAACKGLKWDTE
+809 GLKWDTE

-873 VRQKQVTIGMPPMNE
+873 VRQKQVTVGMPPLNE

-944 GLIIQVMVSEL
+944 GLIIQVMVTEL

-976 EMKMLLRQI
+976 QMKMLLRQI

-991 VILNSSEGV
+991 VIFNSSDGIV
-1000 FSVQSSKINKALQHT
+1000 SVQGSKINKQALQHT
-1015 MRDSIVTST
+1015 MRDSMATGT

-1029 TFDRQGQWI
+1029 NFDRQGQWI

-1075 SQHLTKEMTQG
+1075 SQHLTREMTQG

-1139 QHAYKVFLED
+1139 RHAYKVFLDD

-1156 ATLCCATDGVPKSH
+1156 ATLCCATDGVPKAH
-1170 CNRVANLCQHFYD
+1170 CNKVANLCQHFYD

-1200 AMTVDDLP
+1200 AQTVDDLP

>member
-23 LDYQD
+23 LDHQD

-76 ELEQACIKMMRGLLL
+76 ELEQGCIKMMRGLLL

-162 VNFIQNLVFYIEATY
+162 VTFIQNLVFYIEATY

-268 FAVEDPELI
+268 FAVDDPELI

-349 EEYCDALEQVL
+349 EEYSDALEQVL
-360 LLTDDGLKLVP
+360 LRTEDGLKLVP
-371 EMYAVSAD
+371 EMYAVPAD

-432 SEKRPDVVVQV
+432 SEKKPDVVVQV

-486 LGRSSKLGLS
+486 LGRSTKLGLS

-541 DTFKTEV
+541 DTFKTEI

-627 CIPAELREYLNK
+627 RIPAELREYLNK

-682 SRSIHVENFFSCDQP
+682 SRSIHVENFLSYDQP
-697 SSTKSEEL
+697 TSTKPEEL
-705 LPTLSE
+705 LPALSE
-711 DSYGGVGDTG
+711 GSYGGVGDTG

-736 DQPSNATTLGL
+736 DQPSSATILGL
-747 SQLQLDKVSEKE
+747 SLLQLDKVSEKE

-780 VLNKYTEGLWEF
+780 VLN
-792 EEATGKHERSSK
+792 
-804 QYCTY
+804 
-809 PAACKGLKWDTE
+809 KGLKWDTE

-873 VRQKQVTIGMPPMNE
+873 VRQKQVTVGMPPMNE

-967 EYLLNMRPF
+967 EYLLNMRPY

-991 VILNSSEGV
+991 VICNSSDGV
-1000 FSVQSSKINKALQHT
+1000 VSVQGSKMNKHALQHT

-1029 TFDRQGQWI
+1029 AFDRQGQWI

-1075 SQHLTKEMTQG
+1075 SQHLTREMTQG

-1127 FINKVISVDGLV
+1127 FINKVISIDGLV
-1139 QHAYKVFLED
+1139 HHAYKVFLED
-1149 QKLCNGD
+1149 QMSTRERREL
-1156 ATLCCATDGVPKSH
+1156 
-1170 CNRVANLCQHFYD
+1170 FYH
-1183 SAPSGCYGTMT
+1183 
-1194 YLIKAV
+1194 
-1200 AMTVDDLP
+1200 
-1208 NTNLDCTIS
+1208 

>member
-1 MRSRRNSGVR
+1 M
-11 LDYYQRLVCRTI
+11 
-23 LDYQD
+23 
-28 PVTGLIP
+28 
-35 SHKQDDHAWVRDNVY
+35 
-50 SILSVWALSMA
+50 
-61 YRKNADLDEDRAKTY
+61 
-76 ELEQACIKMMRGLLL
+76 
-91 AMMRQKDKVE
+91 
-101 KFKQTQNPA
+101 
-110 DSLHA
+110 
-115 KYSSQ
+115 
-120 TTATVV
+120 
-126 GDREWGHLQLDA
+126 
-138 TSLYLLIL
+138 
-146 AQMTASGLQI
+146 
-156 VFNLDE
+156 
-162 VNFIQNLVFYIEATY
+162 
-177 CIPDYGIWERG
+177 
-188 DKTNH
+188 
-193 GLPEL
+193 
-198 NSSSIGMAKAAL
+198 
-210 QALDDLDLFGGKGG
+210 
-224 PFSVIHVLADEAQK
+224 IHVLADEAQK

-268 FAVEDPELI
+268 FAVDDPDLI
-277 AQTRKSILQKLKGKY
+277 TLTRESILQKLRGKY

-307 DPSRLYYES
+307 DPTRLYYES
-316 WELQHFENIE
+316 WELQHFEHIE
-326 CEWPLFLCYLVID
+326 CEWPLFFCYLVID

-349 EEYCDALEQVL
+349 EEYSDALEQL
-360 LLTDDGLKLVP
+360 LLRTEDGLKLVP
-371 EMYAVSAD
+371 EMYAVPPD
-379 KVEAEYKNPH
+379 KVEAEYKAPH
-389 SQPRV
+389 SQQRV

-432 SEKRPDVVVQV
+432 SEKKPDVVVQV

-449 HIIQEKLMHHEIFVQ
+449 HIIQEKLMHHEICVQ

-486 LGRSSKLGLS
+486 LGRSSKLSLS

-533 ASDTDLLI
+533 ASDTDLLV

-561 TVILPVSQDLLHNGK
+561 TVILPVSQDLLQNGK
-576 IPGEVIATIKK
+576 IPGEIIATIKK

-602 LEEFVS
+602 LDEFVS
-608 TSCIASLSFVGNQ
+608 TSSIASLSFIGNI

-627 CIPAELREYLNK
+627 RVPAELRDYLNK
-639 EFSRKDVRRD
+639 EFSRKDLRRD

-655 QSIIGPPKSPS
+655 QSICPKSPAVHGTS
-666 AFGSR
+666 HR
-671 GKLGVKGLVKR
+671 KLGVSGVVRR
-682 SRSIHVENFFSCDQP
+682 SRSIYADNFFSFEQP
-697 SSTKSEEL
+697 A
-705 LPTLSE
+705 LPKDTLPSLQE
-711 DSYGGVGDTG
+711 GQSHGYGDSP
-721 SPAYDTDEEELCEMV
+721 SPAYDSDEEELCEVV
-736 DQPSNATTLGL
+736 DVPGKGSLGL
-747 SQLQLDKVSEKE
+747 SDLQLGNISEKE
-759 LLDLLEE
+759 LVDLLEE

-780 VLNKYTEGLWEF
+780 VLNK
-792 EEATGKHERSSK
+792 
-804 QYCTY
+804 
-809 PAACKGLKWDTE
+809 GLKWDTE
-821 LGDGNRVIT
+821 LGDGGQVIT

-845 HKWGLVRHVAGLLG
+845 RKWGLVRHVAGLLG

-873 VRQKQVTIGMPPMNE
+873 VRQKQVTVGMPPMNE

-901 IIIYKAHGA
+901 IIIYKAYGG

-955 GRSLQCSADEAS
+955 SRSIKCSADEAS
-967 EYLLNMRPF
+967 EYLLDMRPY

-991 VILNSSEGV
+991 VICHTCEGV
-1000 FSVQSSKINKALQHT
+1000 AIQGSAMSKQAQQHT
-1015 MRDSIVTST
+1015 MRRDITST
-1024 KKQDE
+1024 KKSDDS
-1029 TFDRQGQWI
+1029 FDRQGQWI

-1049 VPMGFYPRAWKLLE
+1049 VPMGFYPKVWKLLE

-1075 SQHLTKEMTQG
+1075 SQHLTREMTSG
-1086 ELKFALEFEHVL
+1086 ELKFALEVEHVL
-1098 NCIPQPEYR
+1098 NSIPQPEFR
-1107 QLMVEAIMVLTLLA
+1107 QLNVEAMMVLTLLA

-1127 FINKVISVDGLV
+1127 FINKVINVDELV
-1139 QHAYKVFLED
+1139 RSAYKMFLED
-1149 QKLCNGD
+1149 QKRCKGD
-1156 ATLCCATDGVPKSH
+1156 ATLCCANDGDTPSKTN
-1170 CNRVANLCQHFYD
+1170 CNKVANICEHFYD

-1200 AMTVDDLP
+1200 AQNVEDLP
-1208 NTNLDCTIS
+1208 NTSLDCTIS

>member
-268 FAVEDPELI
+268 FAVDDPELI

-349 EEYCDALEQVL
+349 EEYSDALEQVL
-360 LLTDDGLKLVP
+360 LRTEDGLKLVP
-371 EMYAVSAD
+371 EMYAVPAD

-389 SQPRV
+389 SQQRI

-432 SEKRPDVVVQV
+432 SEKKPDVVVQV

-627 CIPAELREYLNK
+627 RIPAELREYLNK
-639 EFSRKDVRRD
+639 EFTRKDLRRD

-655 QSIIGPPKSPS
+655 QSIIGAPKSPS
-666 AFGSR
+666 SFGSR

-682 SRSIHVENFFSCDQP
+682 SRSIHVENFFSYDQP
-697 SSTKSEEL
+697 SSAKSEEL

-736 DQPSNATTLGL
+736 DQPSSATTLGL

-780 VLNKYTEGLWEF
+780 VLN
-792 EEATGKHERSSK
+792 
-804 QYCTY
+804 
-809 PAACKGLKWDTE
+809 KGLKWDTE

-873 VRQKQVTIGMPPMNE
+873 VRQKQVTVGMPPMNE

-944 GLIIQVMVSEL
+944 GLIIQVMVTEL

-991 VILNSSEGV
+991 VIFNSSDGIV
-1000 FSVQSSKINKALQHT
+1000 SVQGSKINKHALQHT
-1015 MRDSIVTST
+1015 MRDSIATST
-1024 KKQDE
+1024 KKQDDA
-1029 TFDRQGQWI
+1029 FDRQGQWI

-1075 SQHLTKEMTQG
+1075 SQHLTREMTQG

-1139 QHAYKVFLED
+1139 QHAYKVFLDD

-1156 ATLCCATDGVPKSH
+1156 ATLCCATDGVPKAQ
-1170 CNRVANLCQHFYD
+1170 CNKVANLCQHFYD

-1200 AMTVDDLP
+1200 AQTVDDLP

>member
-23 LDYQD
+23 LDHQD

-268 FAVEDPELI
+268 FSVDDPELI

-349 EEYCDALEQVL
+349 EEYSDALEQVL
-360 LLTDDGLKLVP
+360 LRTEDGLKLVP
-371 EMYAVSAD
+371 EMYAVPAD

-389 SQPRV
+389 SQQRI

-432 SEKRPDVVVQV
+432 SEKKPDVVVQV

-602 LEEFVS
+602 LDEFVS
-608 TSCIASLSFVGNQ
+608 TSCIASLSFVGSQ

-627 CIPAELREYLNK
+627 RIPAELREYLNK
-639 EFSRKDVRRD
+639 EFTRKDLRRD

-655 QSIIGPPKSPS
+655 QSIIGTPKSPS
-666 AFGSR
+666 LFGTR

-682 SRSIHVENFFSCDQP
+682 SRSIHVENFFSYDQP
-697 SSTKSEEL
+697 SSAKSEEL

-736 DQPSNATTLGL
+736 DQPSNATILGL

-780 VLNKYTEGLWEF
+780 VLN
-792 EEATGKHERSSK
+792 
-804 QYCTY
+804 
-809 PAACKGLKWDTE
+809 KGLKWDTE

-873 VRQKQVTIGMPPMNE
+873 VRQKQVTVGMPPLNE

-910 DKSAAMLTQELLVY
+910 DKSAAMLTQVRHLVH
-924 LSMFIRTEPEL
+924 L
-935 FQEMLRLRV
+935 
-944 GLIIQVMVSEL
+944 
-955 GRSLQCSADEAS
+955 EA
-967 EYLLNMRPF
+967 
-976 EMKMLLRQI
+976 
-985 LSGKEF
+985 
-991 VILNSSEGV
+991 
-1000 FSVQSSKINKALQHT
+1000 
-1015 MRDSIVTST
+1015 
-1024 KKQDE
+1024 
-1029 TFDRQGQWI
+1029 
-1038 RRRRLDGALNR
+1038 
-1049 VPMGFYPRAWKLLE
+1049 
-1063 RCVGLSIEGKVL
+1063 
-1075 SQHLTKEMTQG
+1075 
-1086 ELKFALEFEHVL
+1086 
-1098 NCIPQPEYR
+1098 
-1107 QLMVEAIMVLTLLA
+1107 
-1121 EHNVVT
+1121 
-1127 FINKVISVDGLV
+1127 
-1139 QHAYKVFLED
+1139 
-1149 QKLCNGD
+1149 
-1156 ATLCCATDGVPKSH
+1156 
-1170 CNRVANLCQHFYD
+1170 
-1183 SAPSGCYGTMT
+1183 
-1194 YLIKAV
+1194 
-1200 AMTVDDLP
+1200 
-1208 NTNLDCTIS
+1208 

>member
-1 MRSRRNSGVR
+1 MR

-268 FAVEDPELI
+268 FAVDDPELI

-349 EEYCDALEQVL
+349 EEYSDALEQVL
-360 LLTDDGLKLVP
+360 LRTEDGLKLVP
-371 EMYAVSAD
+371 EMYAVPAD

-389 SQPRV
+389 SQQRI

-432 SEKRPDVVVQV
+432 SEKKPDVVVQV

-627 CIPAELREYLNK
+627 RIPAELREYLNK
-639 EFSRKDVRRD
+639 EFTRKDLRRD

-682 SRSIHVENFFSCDQP
+682 SRSIHVENFFSYDQP
-697 SSTKSEEL
+697 SSAKSEEL

-736 DQPSNATTLGL
+736 DQPSSATTLGL

-780 VLNKYTEGLWEF
+780 VLN
-792 EEATGKHERSSK
+792 
-804 QYCTY
+804 
-809 PAACKGLKWDTE
+809 KGLKWDTE

-873 VRQKQVTIGMPPMNE
+873 VRQKQVTVGMPPMNE

-944 GLIIQVMVSEL
+944 GLIIQVMVTEL

-991 VILNSSEGV
+991 VIFNSSDGIV
-1000 FSVQSSKINKALQHT
+1000 SVQGSKINKHALQHT
-1015 MRDSIVTST
+1015 MRDSIATST
-1024 KKQDE
+1024 KKHDE

-1075 SQHLTKEMTQG
+1075 SQHLTREMTQG

-1127 FINKVISVDGLV
+1127 FINQVISVDGLV
-1139 QHAYKVFLED
+1139 QHAYKVFLDD

-1156 ATLCCATDGVPKSH
+1156 ATLCCATDGVPKGQ
-1170 CNRVANLCQHFYD
+1170 CNKVANLCQHFYD

-1200 AMTVDDLP
+1200 AQTVEDLP

>member
-23 LDYQD
+23 LDHQD
-28 PVTGLIP
+28 PVTGLIA

-76 ELEQACIKMMRGLLL
+76 ELEQGCIKMMRGLLL

-162 VNFIQNLVFYIEATY
+162 VTFIQNLVFYIEATY

-268 FAVEDPELI
+268 FAVDDPELI

-349 EEYCDALEQVL
+349 EEYSDALEQVL
-360 LLTDDGLKLVP
+360 LRTEDGLKLVP
-371 EMYAVSAD
+371 EMYAVPAD

-432 SEKRPDVVVQV
+432 SEKKPDVVVQV

-486 LGRSSKLGLS
+486 LGRSTKLGLS

-608 TSCIASLSFVGNQ
+608 TSCIASLGFVGNQ

-627 CIPAELREYLNK
+627 RIPAELREYLNK

-682 SRSIHVENFFSCDQP
+682 SRSIHVENFLSYDQP
-697 SSTKSEEL
+697 TSAKSEEL
-705 LPTLSE
+705 LPSLSE
-711 DSYGGVGDTG
+711 GSYGGVGDTG

-736 DQPSNATTLGL
+736 DQPSSATILGL

-780 VLNKYTEGLWEF
+780 VLN
-792 EEATGKHERSSK
+792 
-804 QYCTY
+804 
-809 PAACKGLKWDTE
+809 KGLKWDTE

-873 VRQKQVTIGMPPMNE
+873 VRQKQVTVGMPPTNE

-991 VILNSSEGV
+991 VICNSSDGV
-1000 FSVQSSKINKALQHT
+1000 VSVQGSKMNKHALQHT

-1029 TFDRQGQWI
+1029 AFDRQGQWI

-1075 SQHLTKEMTQG
+1075 SQHLTREMTQG

-1139 QHAYKVFLED
+1139 HHAYKVFLED

-1156 ATLCCATDGVPKSH
+1156 ATLCCATDGVPKNS
-1170 CNRVANLCQHFYD
+1170 CNKVANLCEHFYD

-1200 AMTVDDLP
+1200 AQTVEDLP

>member
-23 LDYQD
+23 LDFQD
-28 PVTGLIP
+28 PVSGLIP
-35 SHKQDDHAWVRDNVY
+35 SQKQGDHAWVRDNVY
-50 SILSVWALSMA
+50 SILAVWALSMA
-61 YRKNADLDEDRAKTY
+61 YKKNADLDEDRAKTY
-76 ELEQACIKMMRGLLL
+76 ELEQACVKMMRGLLM

-101 KFKQTQNPA
+101 KFKMTQSPT

-115 KYSSQ
+115 KYSSE
-120 TTATVV
+120 TLSSVV
-126 GDREWGHLQLDA
+126 GDGEWGHLQLDA
-138 TSLYLLIL
+138 TSLYLLVL

-156 VFNLDE
+156 IFNLDE
-162 VNFIQNLVFYIEATY
+162 VAFIQNLVFYIETTY

-268 FAVEDPELI
+268 FAVDDLDLI
-277 AQTRKSILQKLKGKY
+277 TLTRESILQKLRGKY

-307 DPSRLYYES
+307 DPMRLYYES
-316 WELQHFENIE
+316 WELQHFEHIE
-326 CEWPLFLCYLVID
+326 CEWPLFFCYLVID

-349 EEYCDALEQVL
+349 EEYSDALEQL
-360 LLTDDGLKLVP
+360 LLRTEDGLKLVP
-371 EMYAVSAD
+371 EMYAVPPD
-379 KVEAEYKNPH
+379 KVEAEYKAPH
-389 SQPRV
+389 SQQRI

-432 SEKRPDVVVQV
+432 SEKKPDVVVQV

-486 LGRSSKLGLS
+486 LGRSSKLNLS

-533 ASDTDLLI
+533 ASDTDLLV

-561 TVILPVSQDLLHNGK
+561 TVILPVSQDLLQNGK
-576 IPGEVIATIKK
+576 IPGEIIATIKK

-602 LEEFVS
+602 LDEFVS
-608 TSCIASLSFVGNQ
+608 TSSVASLSFIGNI

-627 CIPAELREYLNK
+627 RVPAELRDYLNK
-639 EFSRKDVRRD
+639 EFSRKDLRRD

-655 QSIIGPPKSPS
+655 QSICPKSPAVHGTS
-666 AFGSR
+666 HR
-671 GKLGVKGLVKR
+671 KLGVSGVVRR
-682 SRSIHVENFFSCDQP
+682 SRSIYADNFFSFEQP
-697 SSTKSEEL
+697 A
-705 LPTLSE
+705 LPKDTLPSLQE
-711 DSYGGVGDTG
+711 GQSHGYGDSP
-721 SPAYDTDEEELCEMV
+721 SPAYDSDEEELCEVV
-736 DQPSNATTLGL
+736 DVPGKGSLGL
-747 SQLQLDKVSEKE
+747 SDLQLGNISEKE
-759 LLDLLEE
+759 LVDLLEE

-780 VLNKYTEGLWEF
+780 VLNK
-792 EEATGKHERSSK
+792 
-804 QYCTY
+804 
-809 PAACKGLKWDTE
+809 GLKWDTE
-821 LGDGNRVIT
+821 LGDGGQVIT

-845 HKWGLVRHVAGLLG
+845 RKWGLVRHVAGLLG

-873 VRQKQVTIGMPPMNE
+873 VRQKQVTVGMPPMNE

-901 IIIYKAHGA
+901 IIIYKTYGG

-955 GRSLQCSADEAS
+955 SRSIKCSANEAS
-967 EYLLNMRPF
+967 EYLLNMRPY

-991 VILNSSEGV
+991 VICHTCEGV
-1000 FSVQSSKINKALQHT
+1000 AVQGSAMSKQAQQHT
-1015 MRDSIVTST
+1015 MRRNITST
-1024 KKQDE
+1024 KKSDE
-1029 TFDRQGQWI
+1029 SFDRQGQWI

-1049 VPMGFYPRAWKLLE
+1049 VPMGFYPKVWKLLE

-1075 SQHLTKEMTQG
+1075 SQHLTREMTSG
-1086 ELKFALEFEHVL
+1086 ELKFALEIEHVL
-1098 NCIPQPEYR
+1098 NSIPQPEFR
-1107 QLMVEAIMVLTLLA
+1107 QLNVEAMMVLTLLA

-1127 FINKVISVDGLV
+1127 FINKVINVDELV
-1139 QHAYKVFLED
+1139 RSAYKMFLED
-1149 QKLCNGD
+1149 QKRCKGD
-1156 ATLCCATDGVPKSH
+1156 ATLCCANDGDTTSKTN
-1170 CNRVANLCQHFYD
+1170 CNKVANICEHFYD

-1200 AMTVDDLP
+1200 AQNVEDLP
-1208 NTNLDCTIS
+1208 NTSLDCTIS

>member
-1 MRSRRNSGVR
+1 
-11 LDYYQRLVCRTI
+11 
-23 LDYQD
+23 
-28 PVTGLIP
+28 
-35 SHKQDDHAWVRDNVY
+35 
-50 SILSVWALSMA
+50 MA

-268 FAVEDPELI
+268 FAVDDPELI

-349 EEYCDALEQVL
+349 EEYSDALEQVL
-360 LLTDDGLKLVP
+360 LRTEDGLKLVP
-371 EMYAVSAD
+371 EMYAVPAD
-379 KVEAEYKNPH
+379 KVESEYRNPH
-389 SQPRV
+389 SQQRV

-432 SEKRPDVVVQV
+432 SEKKPDVVVQV

-541 DTFKTEV
+541 DTFKTEI

-602 LEEFVS
+602 LDEFVS

-627 CIPAELREYLNK
+627 RIPAELREYLNK
-639 EFSRKDVRRD
+639 EFTKKDLRRD

-655 QSIIGPPKSPS
+655 QSVIGPPKSPS

-697 SSTKSEEL
+697 SSAKSEEL

-736 DQPSNATTLGL
+736 DQPSSATTLGL

-780 VLNKYTEGLWEF
+780 VLNK
-792 EEATGKHERSSK
+792 
-804 QYCTY
+804 
-809 PAACKGLKWDTE
+809 GLKWDTE
-821 LGDGNRVIT
+821 LGDCNRVVT

-859 KKVEDLAKAVTDLL
+859 KKVEDLAK
-873 VRQKQVTIGMPPMNE
+873 VRPPE
-888 YTITRPQPAKQLR
+888 
-901 IIIYKAHGA
+901 
-910 DKSAAMLTQELLVY
+910 V
-924 LSMFIRTEPEL
+924 F
-935 FQEMLRLRV
+935 V
-944 GLIIQVMVSEL
+944 GGNFRWE
-955 GRSLQCSADEAS
+955 
-967 EYLLNMRPF
+967 
-976 EMKMLLRQI
+976 
-985 LSGKEF
+985 
-991 VILNSSEGV
+991 NS
-1000 FSVQSSKINKALQHT
+1000 T
-1015 MRDSIVTST
+1015 T
-1024 KKQDE
+1024 
-1029 TFDRQGQWI
+1029 
-1038 RRRRLDGALNR
+1038 
-1049 VPMGFYPRAWKLLE
+1049 
-1063 RCVGLSIEGKVL
+1063 
-1075 SQHLTKEMTQG
+1075 
-1086 ELKFALEFEHVL
+1086 
-1098 NCIPQPEYR
+1098 
-1107 QLMVEAIMVLTLLA
+1107 
-1121 EHNVVT
+1121 
-1127 FINKVISVDGLV
+1127 
-1139 QHAYKVFLED
+1139 
-1149 QKLCNGD
+1149 
-1156 ATLCCATDGVPKSH
+1156 
-1170 CNRVANLCQHFYD
+1170 
-1183 SAPSGCYGTMT
+1183 
-1194 YLIKAV
+1194 
-1200 AMTVDDLP
+1200 
-1208 NTNLDCTIS
+1208 

>member
-198 NSSSIGMAKAAL
+198 NSSSIGMAKVGSL

-268 FAVEDPELI
+268 FAVDDPELI

-349 EEYCDALEQVL
+349 EEYSDALEQVL
-360 LLTDDGLKLVP
+360 LRTEDGLKLVP
-371 EMYAVSAD
+371 EMYAVPAD

-389 SQPRV
+389 SQQRI

-432 SEKRPDVVVQV
+432 SEKKPDVVVQV

-627 CIPAELREYLNK
+627 RIPAELREYLNK
-639 EFSRKDVRRD
+639 EFTRKDLRRD

-682 SRSIHVENFFSCDQP
+682 SRSIHVENFFSYDQP
-697 SSTKSEEL
+697 SSAKSEEL

-736 DQPSNATTLGL
+736 DQPSSATTLGL

-780 VLNKYTEGLWEF
+780 VLNK
-792 EEATGKHERSSK
+792 
-804 QYCTY
+804 
-809 PAACKGLKWDTE
+809 GLKWDTE

-830 VRHLL
+830 
-835 KELYEKAYKE
+835 
-845 HKWGLVRHVAGLLG
+845 
-859 KKVEDLAKAVTDLL
+859 
-873 VRQKQVTIGMPPMNE
+873 
-888 YTITRPQPAKQLR
+888 
-901 IIIYKAHGA
+901 
-910 DKSAAMLTQELLVY
+910 ELLVY

-944 GLIIQVMVSEL
+944 GLIIQVMH
-955 GRSLQCSADEAS
+955 
-967 EYLLNMRPF
+967 
-976 EMKMLLRQI
+976 
-985 LSGKEF
+985 
-991 VILNSSEGV
+991 
-1000 FSVQSSKINKALQHT
+1000 ALQHT
-1015 MRDSIVTST
+1015 MRDSIATST
-1024 KKQDE
+1024 KKHDE

-1075 SQHLTKEMTQG
+1075 SQHLTREMTQG

-1127 FINKVISVDGLV
+1127 FINQVISVDGLV
-1139 QHAYKVFLED
+1139 QHAYKVFLDD
-1149 QKLCNGD
+1149 QE
-1156 ATLCCATDGVPKSH
+1156 A
-1170 CNRVANLCQHFYD
+1170 
-1183 SAPSGCYGTMT
+1183 
-1194 YLIKAV
+1194 
-1200 AMTVDDLP
+1200 
-1208 NTNLDCTIS
+1208 TISTWRYGSHATEQFSRSERLK